1 MNRSINILL
10 LVFSMPA
17 MAFTIFVA
25 FDLPI
30 DFLNTTAALLDY
42 RDKVFLVL
50 ALLLLLLVIR
60 RSVSRWVGVGM
71 TRKPDRFIWCTSI
84 GTERKKQVKL
94 FLFLEALVAFVFT
107 GVTYDLTPEAWPI
120 ALAYGLFFLDQ
131 IIFML
136 VAPSWFRVGVTQK
149 AVVVADRELRVLYFS
164 GLRRVEV
171 HQQTLYFEYIEE
183 LQLSFPINCVPEGE
197 YEAFRNA
204 VESRVNRDKVFFSEK
219 FKGLK

>member
-10 LVFSMPA
+10 FVLSMPA

-30 DFLNTTAALLDY
+30 DFLNTTAGLLDY

-50 ALLLLLLVIR
+50 ALLILLLVIR

-71 TRKPDRFIWCTSI
+71 TRKKDRFIWSVPI
-84 GTERKKQVKL
+84 GPERKKHVRL
-94 FLFLEALVAFVFT
+94 FMILEAVLAASFCY
-107 GVTYDLTPEAWPI
+107 VTYQLTSEAWPI

-131 IIFML
+131 LVFAF

-149 AVVVADRELRVLYFS
+149 AVVVADREVRVLYFS
-164 GLRRVEV
+164 GLRRIEV
-171 HQQTLYFEYIEE
+171 LQQTVYFEYIED
-183 LQLSFPINCVPEGE
+183 LQLFFPANCIPEGE
-197 YEAFRNA
+197 YEGFRN
-204 VESRVNRDKVFFSEK
+204 VIESRVNRDKVFFSEK
-219 FKGLK
+219 FKELK